1 MKDFQATGEH
11 QAPQN
16 MKSLKFFLDLVG
28 QFCLP
33 GSGST
38 TSVES
43 GSNPK
48 TKNWE
53 NWKKLEGIL
62 PRRAESDSSS

>member
-16 MKSLKFFLDLVG
+16 MKILKFFLYLVG

-33 GSGST
+33 GSAST
-38 TSVES
+38 TSMES

-48 TKNWE
+48 TKNWK
-53 NWKKLEGIL
+53 NWKKLGDIL
-62 PRRAESDSSS
+62 PRRAESDSNS